1 MLTYRFFVR
10 NASSTDEAWEELHSL
25 GAVPLYSEEF
35 EDRKEIVAD
44 LQHIAFADFP
54 FTALQTI
61 GAFAPVQ
68 LDPIDW
74 TAQWALHGLDY
85 QDGYVHL
92 HVPSET
98 HPVLKLEPGPGFGDL
113 SHPTTRL
120 VVDLMESHIA
130 QQWVLDIGTGSG
142 VLALAA
148 KAMGAQAVW
157 GFDID
162 PQAVEHA
169 QKNLQLNGMEAEI
182 HLSVKP
188 PIQELIKKNHLCILM
203 NMIVS
208 EQLIAWKDIV
218 PLHHIPGHAIVSG
231 ILAEERDSYLQQASL
246 WGWQL
251 LEEKESEGWL
261 GFYFLR
267 NPPV

>member
-10 NASSTDEAWEELHSL
+10 KASSTDEAWEELQTL
-25 GAVPLYSEEF
+25 GALPLYSEEF

-44 LQHIAFADFP
+44 LQHIAFEDFP

-68 LDPIDW
+68 LDAIDW
-74 TAQWALHGLDY
+74 TDQWALHGLDY
-85 QDGYVHL
+85 KDGHVHL
-92 HVPSET
+92 HMPSET
-98 HPVLKLEPGPGFGDL
+98 HQVLKLEPGPGFGDL

-130 QQWVLDIGTGSG
+130 HQWVLDIGTGSG

-148 KAMGAQAVW
+148 KAMGAQFVW

-162 PQAVEHA
+162 PQAIEHA
-169 QKNLQLNGMEAEI
+169 QKNLKLNDMEAGI
-182 HLSVKP
+182 HLTVQP
-188 PIQELIKKNHLCILM
+188 PIKELIKKNHLCILM
-203 NMIVS
+203 NMIIS
-208 EQLIAWKDIV
+208 EQLIAWNEIV
-218 PLHHIPGHAIVSG
+218 PLHQIPGHAIVSG
-231 ILAEERDSYLQQASL
+231 VLVEERDLYLQQATQ
-246 WGWQL
+246 WGWSL
-251 LEEKESEGWL
+251 IEEKESEGWL

-267 NPPV
+267 NPK